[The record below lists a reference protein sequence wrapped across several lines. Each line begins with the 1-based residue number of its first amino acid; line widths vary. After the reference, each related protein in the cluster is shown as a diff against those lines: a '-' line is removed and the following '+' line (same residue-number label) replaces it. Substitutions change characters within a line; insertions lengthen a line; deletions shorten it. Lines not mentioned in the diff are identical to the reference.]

1 MRLIGVVA
9 LFGSLAGC
17 ARSSSGVESPASPP
31 RAASVCES
39 TPEEQGIDSSIL
51 GRAFREIGD
60 QSKGL
65 HSLLLLRNGCVVLE
79 AYWPPFA
86 RDKKHYL
93 NSATK
98 AVLGALIG
106 IAIHE
111 GKLRED
117 DFAASYFPEYPS
129 EDGDPRRQR
138 IRIKHLLTMSSGI
151 SWPQTRTIN
160 ASDEM
165 GRSSDW
171 IRFILNRP
179 MAAEPGTVTNYS
191 NGDSHL
197 LSAIL
202 QKVTGTTALDFARKR
217 LFEPLGISDAAWDA
231 DPQGRSIGSAA
242 LQLRPVD
249 MAKFGWLYLS
259 EGQWQASRVVEAA
272 WVEKSLTAQVKMP
285 TRGGPA
291 DYGYYWWLYPERN
304 LFEAWGG
311 AGQRIGLLRDLRVVV
326 VTTADM
332 PDDFP
337 RAPLAA
343 HLYDVIRESARA
355 SHPLPANPSAVSDLR
370 CAIQQLTER

>member
-1 MRLIGVVA
+1 MRWVA
-9 LFGSLAGC
+9 
-17 ARSSSGVESPASPP
+17 
-31 RAASVCES
+31 
-39 TPEEQGIDSSIL
+39 
-51 GRAFREIGD
+51 
-60 QSKGL
+60 
-65 HSLLLLRNGCVVLE
+65 
-79 AYWPPFA
+79 
-86 RDKKHYL
+86 
-93 NSATK
+93 
-98 AVLGALIG
+98 
-106 IAIHE
+106 
-111 GKLRED
+111 
-117 DFAASYFPEYPS
+117 
-129 EDGDPRRQR
+129 
-138 IRIKHLLTMSSGI
+138 
-151 SWPQTRTIN
+151 
-160 ASDEM
+160 
-165 GRSSDW
+165 
-171 IRFILNRP
+171 
-179 MAAEPGTVTNYS
+179 AAEPGTVTNYS

-242 LQLRPVD
+242 LQLRQVD

-343 HLYDVIRESARA
+343 HLYGVIRESARA

-370 CAIQQLTER
+370 RAIQQLTER

>member
-1 MRLIGVVA
+1 
-9 LFGSLAGC
+9 
-17 ARSSSGVESPASPP
+17 
-31 RAASVCES
+31 
-39 TPEEQGIDSSIL
+39 
-51 GRAFREIGD
+51 
-60 QSKGL
+60 
-65 HSLLLLRNGCVVLE
+65 
-79 AYWPPFA
+79 
-86 RDKKHYL
+86 
-93 NSATK
+93 
-98 AVLGALIG
+98 LIG
-106 IAIHE
+106 IAIHD

-117 DFAASYFPEYPS
+117 DFAASYFPEYPPV
-129 EDGDPRRQR
+129 DGDPRRQR

-151 SWPQTRTIN
+151 FWPQTRTIN

-171 IRFILNRP
+171 VRFILNRP

-202 QKVTGTTALDFARKR
+202 QNVTETTALDFARKR
-217 LFEPLGISDAAWDA
+217 LFEPLGISEVAWDA

-259 EGQWQASRVVEAA
+259 DGQWQASRLVEAA

-326 VTTADM
+326 VMTADM

-343 HLYDVIRESARA
+343 RLYDVIRESARA
-355 SHPLPANPSAVSDLR
+355 SRPLPANPSAVSDLR
-370 CAIQQLTER
+370 RAIQQLTER